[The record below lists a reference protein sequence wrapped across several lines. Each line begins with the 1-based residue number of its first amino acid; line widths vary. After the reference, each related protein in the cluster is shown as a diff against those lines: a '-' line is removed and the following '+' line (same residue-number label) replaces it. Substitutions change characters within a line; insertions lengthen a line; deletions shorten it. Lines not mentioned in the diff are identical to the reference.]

1 MACCFSSNTI
11 DQGPQLTSVHVFE
24 SLNHLFVRQGDVE
37 VEKILKLLAFTG
49 LGDLLSWIISAI
61 GYFIF
66 ALVEA
71 SSCCS
76 AS

>member
-1 MACCFSSNTI
+1 MFFSSNTI
-11 DQGPQLTSVHVFE
+11 DQGPQLASVHVFE

-49 LGDLLSWIISAI
+49 LGDLLSWIISAT

-66 ALVEA
+66 ALEEA

-76 AS
+76 AL